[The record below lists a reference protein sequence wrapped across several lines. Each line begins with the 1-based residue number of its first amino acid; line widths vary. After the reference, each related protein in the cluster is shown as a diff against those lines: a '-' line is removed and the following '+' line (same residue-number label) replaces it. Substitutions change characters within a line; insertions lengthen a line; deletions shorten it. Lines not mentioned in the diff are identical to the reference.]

1 MGRFKTTK
9 TRSKPNRNKLLK
21 TNSDNNIKY
30 YDKKKQNPN
39 KKNIYINCG
48 VILNTMYIFKKTG
61 QKVTGSTREEIIGL
75 NSKSRSDDSSEETD
89 NLD

>member
-21 TNSDNNIKY
+21 INSDNNIKY
-30 YDKKKQNPN
+30 YDKKKQNSN
-39 KKNIYINCG
+39 KKI
-48 VILNTMYIFKKTG
+48 
-61 QKVTGSTREEIIGL
+61 TGSTRKEEIRL
-75 NSKSRSDDSSEETD
+75 NEKSRSDDFSEETD

>member
-9 TRSKPNRNKLLK
+9 TRSKPNKNKLLK

-61 QKVTGSTREEIIGL
+61 QKVTGSTREEIVGL
-75 NSKSRSDDSSEETD
+75 NSKSISDDFSEETD

>member
-39 KKNIYINCG
+39 KKKIYINCG
-48 VILNTMYIFKKTG
+48 VIPNTMYIFKKTG
-61 QKVTGSTREEIIGL
+61 QKVTGSTREEIVG
-75 NSKSRSDDSSEETD
+75 
-89 NLD
+89 